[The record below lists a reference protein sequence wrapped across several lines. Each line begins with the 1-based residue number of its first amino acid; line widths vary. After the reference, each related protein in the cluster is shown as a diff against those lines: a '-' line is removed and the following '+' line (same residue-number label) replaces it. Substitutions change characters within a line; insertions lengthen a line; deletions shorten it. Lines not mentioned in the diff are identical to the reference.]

1 MSKSGI
7 ENFKNSEA
15 IIENI
20 LRWMIAQKSDT
31 GFGSTADNISVI
43 KAFTSYLENSGE
55 LKDVNM
61 TIISELN

>member
-31 GFGSTADNISVI
+31 
-43 KAFTSYLENSGE
+43 
-55 LKDVNM
+55 
-61 TIISELN
+61 